1 MFSANGVNAARS
13 VTPSGRAAAGQ
24 REPPRAAV
32 MQWRDSQ
39 PGPVT
44 PRCDSARAPFPS
56 SSALD
61 LVLHLYIVEDSPV
74 ILENLVAALEELAPA
89 KVVGSAAD
97 EVTAVHWLCQ
107 DGNLCHLVIVDIFLK
122 NGNGLGV
129 LKSLKERGFRG
140 KSVVLTNYATAEIKE
155 RCAALGASGVFDK
168 SNEVDELIA
177 YCIRLSAGG
186 GNTEPGALLS

>member
-1 MFSANGVNAARS
+1 MSSANGVNTTRPFE
-13 VTPSGRAAAGQ
+13 TSGRTATKKRG
-24 REPPRAAV
+24 PPPGTAQ
-32 MQWRDSQ
+32 QWREFQ
-39 PGPVT
+39 PGPSKERGDCAQ
-44 PRCDSARAPFPS
+44 PPLPN
-56 SSALD
+56 SSASELF
-61 LVLHLYIVEDSPV
+61 LRLYIVEDSPV

-97 EVTAVHWLCQ
+97 EVTAVQWLCQ

-140 KSVVLTNYATAEIKE
+140 KSVVLTNYATAEMKD
-155 RCAALGASGVFDK
+155 RCVALGASCVFDK

-177 YCIRLSAGG
+177 YCIRLSAAG
-186 GNTEPGALLS
+186 GNTESG